1 MTRENN
7 GDGNVSRQGRDG
19 AQRGGGGA
27 AGEEDGT
34 EEGARQ
40 QHAN

>member
-27 AGEEDGT
+27 AGEEDGA